1 MNTQLKEYTLNPSQ
15 MENIFEKSAANFAV
29 VIPQFLYVFSIT
41 AAVLDL
47 RRSVQFAYFG

>member
-15 MENIFEKSAANFAV
+15 TENICKKSAASFAV

-41 AAVLDL
+41 AAALAL
-47 RRSVQFAYFG
+47 RRSIQFAYFG